1 MADVTQNISAQL
13 FVKELPTTSTANF
26 NGCKQDFRSPYLT
39 TCVNEIDSDKLIED
53 AFQKQ
58 LSLTEYYKSPYV
70 FNTIKQDYMSKTID
84 GKYETQEVNLEPEPQ
99 TGETGSQP
107 NTAKDF
113 VMTGK
118 ESFGSMNNNN
128 CIFGILVAAIILYFI
143 LQNK

>member
-70 FNTIKQDYMSKTID
+70 FDTLKRDYMSKTIE
-84 GKYETQEVNLEPEPQ
+84 GKFETEQVNLEPQPI
-99 TGETGSQP
+99 TGETGAEP

-113 VMTGK
+113 VKTGK
-118 ESFGSMNNNN
+118 ESFGSMDNN
-128 CIFGILVAAIILYFI
+128 CIFTILVAAILIYFI